1 VRGEVRVI
9 LALVPL
15 AEMAG
20 YATTVRSLS
29 KGRASFY
36 MEPSHYQE
44 VPKNIQAKIIE
55 GEVEKTEKKS

>member
-1 VRGEVRVI
+1 VI